1 VRVDPALGSRRDR
14 CGAYCENRRD
24 CPARTHQFVI
34 ETDCDLALEPLE
46 RVRWPAIA
54 SGNRG
59 GSEAEKP
66 VMALSQESAQQRR
79 ELLAKG
85 SLFSKLSEHQ
95 LDALVQVSRVQKLRA
110 RQELFHKGDPGSQV
124 YLIVRGRLK
133 VITTSAQG
141 EDVVFNIMGPGEVF
155 GELALLAGGRRT
167 ATITAIDDS
176 ELLVLDRR
184 EFLPFLKTDPEA
196 AIKLLEVLAERL
208 LRIGELVEDT
218 TFLNLP
224 ARLAKKLLSLS
235 RAYGVATSGGTRI
248 DLKLSQAELGD
259 LVATTRESINKQMKT
274 WSDEGL
280 VSMKSGIITIHRIDD
295 LEALAGFAGD

>member
-1 VRVDPALGSRRDR
+1 
-14 CGAYCENRRD
+14 
-24 CPARTHQFVI
+24 
-34 ETDCDLALEPLE
+34 
-46 RVRWPAIA
+46 
-54 SGNRG
+54 
-59 GSEAEKP
+59 
-66 VMALSQESAQQRR
+66 MALSQESAQQRR

-85 SLFSKLSEHQ
+85 SLFSKLNERQ

-133 VITTSAQG
+133 VITTSSEG

-184 EFLPFLKTDPEA
+184 EFLPFLTEHPEA

-224 ARLAKKLLSLS
+224 ARLSKKLVSLS
-235 RAYGVATSGGTRI
+235 RAYGVATPEGVRI
-248 DLKLSQAELGD
+248 DLKLSQSELGD

-280 VSMKSGIITIHRIDD
+280 VSMKNGVITIHRIDD